1 MKRSATILL
10 LCTFVLVAGC
20 TKPPKVTPTK
30 GKITAE
36 VDPAV
41 YPIILKERNVFDSL
55 YTKSKINLKE
65 VSPLQG
71 MVNIINGKTRLFIS
85 PRYFDKKELDFIHKE
100 KLNIQTFKF
109 CYTAAAVI
117 ASKNNPINKI
127 RVDQIKDAL
136 LGNSKS
142 YSFIIPQDNTNTYQ
156 YIREEILNGNA
167 PKNAEVVPSDIDVF
181 KKIEESGNKLGIVS
195 FNTVQDSSKIKF
207 LQVGQIA
214 KKIIKPEK
222 GGLAVDY
229 FTPHPGFVYKK
240 YYPLWQTVYIYLNEI
255 ILTPASGF
263 TTFLTSY
270 DGQKIALAE
279 NLAPA
284 AVPVR
289 INETQ

>member
-1 MKRSATILL
+1 MKRAAIIILL
-10 LCTFVLVAGC
+10 FTFVLAAGC
-20 TKPPKVTPTK
+20 TKPAKVTPTK
-30 GKITAE
+30 GKITVE

-41 YPIILKERNVFDSL
+41 YPIISKEKNVFDSL
-55 YTKSKINLKE
+55 YTQVTITLKK
-65 VSPLQG
+65 VNPLKG
-71 MVNIINGKTRLFIS
+71 MVNIINGKTSLFIS

-100 KLNIQTFKF
+100 KLNIQIYKF

-117 ASKNNPINKI
+117 ASKDNPINNI
-127 RVDQIKDAL
+127 RVDQIKDVL

-142 YSFIIPQDNTNTYQ
+142 FSFVIPQNNTNTYQ
-156 YIREEILNGNA
+156 YIRENILDGSV
-167 PKNAEVVPSDIDVF
+167 PKNAEIVPTDSDVF
-181 KKIEESGNKLGIVS
+181 KRIEEGGNRLGIVS

-214 KKIIKPEK
+214 KTIVKASKT
-222 GGLAVDY
+222 GLDVNY

-240 YYPLWQTVYIYLNEI
+240 YYPFWQTVYIYLNEI

-270 DGQKIALAE
+270 NGQKIALAE

-284 AVPVR
+284 AVPVK
-289 INETQ
+289 INEPQ